1 MEKEKLDFQL
11 SDIPD
16 YVRVNL
22 AIASLDLVQQI
33 LRQPGGREMLDRE
46 TRRRKLEKGKDKNS
60 IGRSLRHPRWRP
72 SRDREMPLGPGAG
85 PHDRGSPA

>member
-1 MEKEKLDFQL
+1 MSFCHMEVSTMEKEKLEFQL

-33 LRQPGGREMLDRE
+33 LRQPDGREMLDKSE
-46 TRRRKLEKGKDKNS
+46 AK
-60 IGRSLRHPRWRP
+60 RS
-72 SRDREMPLGPGAG
+72 
-85 PHDRGSPA
+85 

>member
-1 MEKEKLDFQL
+1 MEVSTMEKEKLEFQL

-33 LRQPGGREMLDRE
+33 LRQPDGREMLDRE
-46 TRRRKLEKGKDKNS
+46 TRRRKLEKSKDKKF
-60 IGRSLRHPRWRP
+60 
-72 SRDREMPLGPGAG
+72 DRAATEASESEAIQ
-85 PHDRGSPA
+85 R

>member
-1 MEKEKLDFQL
+1 MEKEKLEFQL

-33 LRQPGGREMLDRE
+33 LRQPDGREMLDRE
-46 TRRRKLEKGKDKNS
+46 TRRRKLEKSKDKKF
-60 IGRSLRHPRWRP
+60 
-72 SRDREMPLGPGAG
+72 DRTVTEASESEGIQ
-85 PHDRGSPA
+85 R

>member
-1 MEKEKLDFQL
+1 MEKGKLDFQL

-46 TRRRKLEKGKDKNS
+46 TRRRKLEKGKDKKF
-60 IGRSLRHPRWRP
+60 
-72 SRDREMPLGPGAG
+72 DRAFAETSEMEAVQ
-85 PHDRGSPA
+85 R

>member
-1 MEKEKLDFQL
+1 MEVSTMEKEKLEFQL

-33 LRQPGGREMLDRE
+33 LRQPDGREMLDRE
-46 TRRRKLEKGKDKNS
+46 TRRRKLEKSKDKKF
-60 IGRSLRHPRWRP
+60 
-72 SRDREMPLGPGAG
+72 DRTVTEASESEGIQ
-85 PHDRGSPA
+85 R

>member
-1 MEKEKLDFQL
+1 MEKEKLEFQL

-33 LRQPGGREMLDRE
+33 LRQPDGREMLDRE
-46 TRRRKLEKGKDKNS
+46 TRRRKLEKSKDKKIPTEKKKNF
-60 IGRSLRHPRWRP
+60 
-72 SRDREMPLGPGAG
+72 
-85 PHDRGSPA
+85 SPFF